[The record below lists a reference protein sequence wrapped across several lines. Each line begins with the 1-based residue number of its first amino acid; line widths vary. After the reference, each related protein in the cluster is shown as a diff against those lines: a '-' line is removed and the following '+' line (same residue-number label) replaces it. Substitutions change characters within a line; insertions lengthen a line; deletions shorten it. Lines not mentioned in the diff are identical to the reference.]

1 MATSRTCCPSRA
13 AWARES
19 AEAGPPRRGT
29 ARIVSPSSDPVQI
42 GTATARRIALA
53 AQGFADRP
61 PAGRVDVRH
70 FRRALGRM
78 GLLQLDSVQAVCR
91 SHYLPVYSRLGAY
104 DRDRLDAWL
113 WHSGEVFEAWSHEA
127 SLLPVGLEPRLR
139 WMKERARAGGTWAG
153 LASMAENRADYVAA
167 VLDEVEQR
175 GPITA
180 AQLSDPRPRAGAWWD
195 GRSDGKRAV
204 DWLFRVGD
212 VGSRRVGNFERAY
225 EAFAGV
231 VPSEI
236 RGLATPGADDA
247 RRDLLEIAGR
257 CHGIGTASDLADYF
271 RIGIREARPR
281 LAELVDHGHLH
292 AAEVDGWR
300 DPAYLHP
307 DAVRPRS
314 VAARA
319 LLSPFDPV
327 VWFRPRAERLFGFRY
342 RIEIYV
348 PEPEREYGYYVL
360 PFLLGDRLVGRV
372 DLKADRSTGR
382 FLARGVYAEEVV
394 DRERVAVEMSAE
406 LDRLAR
412 FLGLGEVVVG
422 RRGNLAAAL
431 RSVRR

>member
-1 MATSRTCCPSRA
+1 
-13 AWARES
+13 
-19 AEAGPPRRGT
+19 
-29 ARIVSPSSDPVQI
+29 
-42 GTATARRIALA
+42 
-53 AQGFADRP
+53 
-61 PAGRVDVRH
+61 
-70 FRRALGRM
+70 
-78 GLLQLDSVQAVCR
+78 
-91 SHYLPVYSRLGAY
+91 
-104 DRDRLDAWL
+104 
-113 WHSGEVFEAWSHEA
+113 
-127 SLLPVGLEPRLR
+127 
-139 WMKERARAGGTWAG
+139 
-153 LASMAENRADYVAA
+153 

-180 AQLSDPRPRAGAWWD
+180 AQLSDPRPRAGTWWD

-281 LAELVDHGHLH
+281 LAELVDRGRLR

-382 FLARGVYAEEVV
+382 LLARGVYAEEGV

-412 FLGLGEVVVG
+412 FLGLGKVVVG